1 VEWELPYMQCKY
13 SVFVNSVHTE
23 EYCGPVKQL
32 TCEKALRISDLLL
45 QIPANYRYN

>member
-1 VEWELPYMQCKY
+1 VKWQLPYMQDKY
-13 SVFVNSVHTE
+13 CILVNSIHTG
-23 EYCGPVKQL
+23 EYYGPVKQL